1 MKQQEKL
8 NGDNKRNLVIFLHKI
23 TKNVNNNIGDNMYY
37 INSFFIYSVIGF
49 LMESALYK
57 IFSIDNYSG
66 FLSGPITPVYGIGVL
81 IILIT
86 NKYIIEKIKTNRF
99 LKIIIN
105 FFVFAILLSLIE
117 LLGGVLLKEL
127 LNVELWNYS
136 NKKYNI
142 GKYMCLELALVWGV
156 FSLLFIYFIK
166 PFMDKFIKKI
176 PKKATYVF
184 VIAFAIDIIY
194 SLIFKY

>member
-8 NGDNKRNLVIFLHKI
+8 NGDNKRKLVIFLHKI

-49 LMESALYK
+49 FMESALYK

-99 LKIIIN
+99 LKIIIS

>member
-8 NGDNKRNLVIFLHKI
+8 NGDNKRKLVIFLHKI

-99 LKIIIN
+99 LKIIIS

-166 PFMDKFIKKI
+166 PFMDRFIKKI

>member
-8 NGDNKRNLVIFLHKI
+8 NGDNKRKLVIFLHKI

-86 NKYIIEKIKTNRF
+86 NKYIIEKIKTNRY
-99 LKIIIN
+99 LIN
-105 FFVFAILLSLIE
+105 L
-117 LLGGVLLKEL
+117 
-127 LNVELWNYS
+127 
-136 NKKYNI
+136 
-142 GKYMCLELALVWGV
+142 
-156 FSLLFIYFIK
+156 
-166 PFMDKFIKKI
+166 
-176 PKKATYVF
+176 
-184 VIAFAIDIIY
+184 
-194 SLIFKY
+194 

>member
-8 NGDNKRNLVIFLHKI
+8 SGDNKRKLVIFLHKI
-23 TKNVNNNIGDNMYY
+23 TKNVKNNIGDNMYY

-99 LKIIIN
+99 LKIIIS

-166 PFMDKFIKKI
+166 PFMDKLIKKI

>member
-8 NGDNKRNLVIFLHKI
+8 NGDNKRKLVIFLHKI

-99 LKIIIN
+99 LKIIIS

-166 PFMDKFIKKI
+166 PFMDRFIKKI

-184 VIAFAIDIIY
+184 IIVFAIDIIY

>member
-8 NGDNKRNLVIFLHKI
+8 NGDNKRKLVIFLHKI

-99 LKIIIN
+99 LKIIIS

-166 PFMDKFIKKI
+166 PFMDRFIKKI

-184 VIAFAIDIIY
+184 IIAFAIDIIY

>member
-1 MKQQEKL
+1 MEITSESL
-8 NGDNKRNLVIFLHKI
+8 LFFLHKI

-99 LKIIIN
+99 LKIIIS

-166 PFMDKFIKKI
+166 PFMDRFIKKI

-184 VIAFAIDIIY
+184 IIAFAIDIIY

>member
-8 NGDNKRNLVIFLHKI
+8 NGDNKRKLVIFLHKI

-99 LKIIIN
+99 LKIIIS

-136 NKKYNI
+136 NKKYNN
-142 GKYMCLELALVWGV
+142 
-156 FSLLFIYFIK
+156 
-166 PFMDKFIKKI
+166 DK
-176 PKKATYVF
+176 
-184 VIAFAIDIIY
+184 
-194 SLIFKY
+194 

>member
-8 NGDNKRNLVIFLHKI
+8 NGDNKRKLVIFLHKI

-99 LKIIIN
+99 LKIIIS

>member
-8 NGDNKRNLVIFLHKI
+8 NGDNKRKLVIFLHKI
-23 TKNVNNNIGDNMYY
+23 TKNVKNNIGDNMYY

-99 LKIIIN
+99 LKIIIS

-166 PFMDKFIKKI
+166 QFMDKFIKKI

>member
-1 MKQQEKL
+1 
-8 NGDNKRNLVIFLHKI
+8 
-23 TKNVNNNIGDNMYY
+23 
-37 INSFFIYSVIGF
+37 
-49 LMESALYK
+49 MESTLYK

-99 LKIIIN
+99 LKIIIS

-156 FSLLFIYFIK
+156 FSLLFIYFILV
-166 PFMDKFIKKI
+166 DN
-176 PKKATYVF
+176 
-184 VIAFAIDIIY
+184 
-194 SLIFKY
+194 

>member
-99 LKIIIN
+99 LKIIIS

>member
-1 MKQQEKL
+1 
-8 NGDNKRNLVIFLHKI
+8 
-23 TKNVNNNIGDNMYY
+23 MYY

-99 LKIIIN
+99 LKIIIS

-166 PFMDKFIKKI
+166 PFMDRFIKKI

-184 VIAFAIDIIY
+184 IIAFAIDIIY